1 MFKHNMRAERAFRFI
16 LVNIIC
22 AMIFGV
28 LYYYVQYIEDNAF
41 YEPGEGM
48 KPGAN
53 KLKKHSLLRCLHFSL
68 VTQTTIGYG
77 WFVPFGTYASIINAV
92 HMVCIFIATAVELL

>member
-1 MFKHNMRAERAFRFI
+1 MFKHNLRVTRAFRFI

-28 LYYYVQYIEDNAF
+28 LYYYVQYLEDNAF

-48 KPGAN
+48 KPGG
-53 KLKKHSLLRCLHFSL
+53 KQLTKHSILRCLHFSL
-68 VTQTTIGYG
+68 VSQTTIGYG
-77 WFVPFGTYASIINAV
+77 GFVPIGTYASIINAF
-92 HMVCIFIATAVELL
+92 HMMCIFIATAVELL